1 MPRAQQTTSA
11 KSVQQVPDE
20 LPQPN
25 VFSTHSDLYSSQAD
39 FLSHD
44 VDEPVGKDVE
54 GKDNP
59 DQPPSD
65 KLPLEARQKG
75 TWWSMAAGVFLAN
88 MGVASLTFP
97 YAMASMTWVGGIIAG
112 GIAYFASFYTLYL
125 MLDLHVVGDRRF
137 NRYRE
142 LGEFAFGRVGRF
154 LVAVVQ
160 YSMAVGINIAYTLLA
175 GQAAKAFYDEL
186 CSYGSSCPPYG
197 QSAWITTIGAIV
209 LLLCF
214 MPDMSSLNLT
224 SALGTVTT
232 IGYTAVIVGAS
243 IAAGLKQEKATGHHA
258 EWNLDGR
265 SHVAGILGAWAAL
278 GTLIYP
284 YGTHIVALEMQA
296 QIPEPSFRPAFVGS
310 ALGYG
315 LAGVC
320 LFITGF
326 AGYWAFGA
334 DTSQTILFGSTVRTK
349 AAMSGS
355 IPGPRWVLAL
365 GDILVVASLL
375 LQFQLFMMPTFDA
388 IEGALRRH
396 VKKVN
401 AWMRYGC
408 RIGFVVGITIVAISL
423 PFFGDIIA
431 LIGALSAVPD
441 AYIVPAWTYQRVR
454 KPPKSDWRFWANW
467 AIIYTGFL
475 VMVLAAVAQLERRTL
490 TGSHSALLTA
500 H

>member
-97 YAMASMTWVGGIIAG
+97 YAMASMTW
-112 GIAYFASFYTLYL
+112 
-125 MLDLHVVGDRRF
+125 
-137 NRYRE
+137 
-142 LGEFAFGRVGRF
+142 
-154 LVAVVQ
+154 

-355 IPGPRWVLAL
+355 IP
-365 GDILVVASLL
+365 
-375 LQFQLFMMPTFDA
+375 
-388 IEGALRRH
+388 EGALRRH

-441 AYIVPAWTYQRVR
+441 AYIVSAGMDLSRVR
-454 KPPKSDWRFWANW
+454 KPHK
-467 AIIYTGFL
+467 
-475 VMVLAAVAQLERRTL
+475 
-490 TGSHSALLTA
+490 
-500 H
+500 